1 MLALFGA
8 TVLSGCPTGDVVVYD
23 KWEVAVNLPAGEQF
37 DRPSPF
43 VYNTTYLNPVAKIS
57 LPMPSTAATATVV
70 EVPGFY
76 YQHVPATPGVAGPA
90 VKAVVLFRFAPSYV
104 GLHTVALTVNGVA
117 GNHNKSPNFVF
128 FVFCRCPETG
138 SCPFLA
144 CCTSNLHAD
153 TCALCWW
160 RHRHFDPLQLRQSL
174 SASLEQ

>member
-117 GNHNKSPNFVF
+117 GNNNKSPNFVF
-128 FVFCRCPETG
+128 LFLVDAQKPDRVP
-138 SCPFLA
+138 LA
-144 CCTSNLHAD
+144 CCTSNVHAD
-153 TCALCWW
+153 TCALC
-160 RHRHFDPLQLRQSL
+160 
-174 SASLEQ
+174 